1 MYVYNIKH
9 KRNLFIV
16 IVNVCVNLIGK
27 KKLVAFLGIKL
38 KITTELANIHS
49 THIL

>member
-16 IVNVCVNLIGK
+16 IVNVCVNLIVESGE
-27 KKLVAFLGIKL
+27 
-38 KITTELANIHS
+38 KISGLPGN
-49 THIL
+49 